1 MGFLAASA
9 SVCYFQVNGNLKL
22 PQQLAEIQQ
31 QLSTEG
37 FRSIEQTSDEL
48 AIGWVEL
55 DDYEA
60 SSFDNEQSFRRDQHI
75 CFTLRQDRRKI
86 PAALLKRQV
95 AQLSEKFLA
104 NNPSFN
110 RVPKGEMEQIRDTAR
125 SLLMARTLPTPSCYD
140 VIWDTERH
148 LLRLCSLSPK
158 VLDSFQGL
166 FQQTFPNLRLQLL
179 HPFARAEQLLPAE
192 QEKLQQLNQAQT
204 DAVLDQ
210 IEANRWLGEEFLR
223 WQLYRTLN
231 SDSGYSINCAGP
243 LLDKQPFT
251 SFLDNRLVLVGGN
264 QDGLQKVVVAGPQDH
279 YSEVR
284 AALAQGKGIEEA
296 TLHFRLDDEE
306 DGWKLT
312 LKGDRFQFG
321 GFRTP
326 MAKPESDPDDD
337 PAAEAEAAFF
347 TKLGAM
353 EEGEQ
358 MFASLLKS
366 FLNLRLSEDW
376 TETTAAIDSWLQEK
390 QP

>member
-9 SVCYFQVNGNLKL
+9 SVCYFQVDGAIKL
-22 PQQLAEIQQ
+22 PQQLAEVQQ
-31 QLSTEG
+31 NLAAEG

-48 AIGWVEL
+48 SIGWVEL

-60 SSFDNEQSFRRDQHI
+60 SSFSSEQSFRRDQHL
-75 CFTLRQDRRKI
+75 CFTLRQDRRKV
-86 PAALLKRQV
+86 PATLLKRQV

-140 VIWDTERH
+140 VIWDSERQ

-158 VLDSFQGL
+158 VIDSFQGL

-192 QEKLQQLNQAQT
+192 QEKLQQFNQAQT
-204 DAVLDQ
+204 DAVLDL
-210 IEANRWLGEEFLR
+210 IESNRWLGADFLR
-223 WQLYRTLN
+223 WLLYRTLN
-231 SDSGYSINCAGP
+231 SDSAYSINCPGP
-243 LLDKQPFT
+243 LLEKQPFT
-251 SFLDNRLVLVGGN
+251 AFLDNRLVLIGGS
-264 QDGLQKVVVAGPQDH
+264 QEGLQKVVVAGPQDQ

-284 AALAQGKGIEEA
+284 AALAQSKEIEEA
-296 TLHFRLDDEE
+296 TLHFRLDSEE

-312 LKGDRFQFG
+312 LKGERFQFG

-326 MAKPESDPDDD
+326 MVKPESDPDDD

-366 FLNLRLSEDW
+366 FLNLRLSEAW
-376 TETTAAIDSWLQEK
+376 SETANTIDSWLQEK
-390 QP
+390 